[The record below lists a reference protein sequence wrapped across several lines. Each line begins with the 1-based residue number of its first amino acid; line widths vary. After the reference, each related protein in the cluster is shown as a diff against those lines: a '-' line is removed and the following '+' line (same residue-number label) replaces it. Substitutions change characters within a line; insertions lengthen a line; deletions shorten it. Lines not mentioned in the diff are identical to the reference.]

1 MKYFFEATRADE
13 LHAITLHA
21 KTLAEGTRLFEA
33 YLAGINYALSYPPFE
48 MTSATAYKRR
58 GVTYRELGE

>member
-1 MKYFFEATRADE
+1 MKYFFEATRSDE
-13 LHAITLHA
+13 LRAVTLHA

-33 YLAGINYALSYPPFE
+33 YLMGLNDGLSYPPFE